1 MFSFLFVF
9 LTSWSQSS
17 DTLKKVRNYFQN
29 IEDENDIE
37 VLTSIK
43 LDTNDPDSST
53 VLAYQGAGTCM
64 MAEYVSSPA
73 KKLKYFNQ
81 GKKTIQTNIEEE
93 KTVEKVYVRLMIQ
106 LNIPKFLNYHKEIDG
121 DIKFLEESFTEADID
136 LAYKR
141 TMINNL
147 LSIVDETEMKESLK
161 AIPLTD

>member
-17 DTLKKVRNYFQN
+17 ETLKQVRNYFQN

-43 LDTNDPDSST
+43 LDTDDPDSST
-53 VLAYQGAGTCM
+53 VMAYQGAGTCM
-64 MAEYVSSPA
+64 MAEYVSSPT

-81 GKKTIQTNIEEE
+81 GKKTIQTTIEEE

-106 LNIPKFLNYHKEIDG
+106 LNVPKFLNYHKEIDG
-121 DIKFLEESFTEADID
+121 DIKFLEESLTEADIEV
-136 LAYKR
+136 AYKS

-147 LSIVDETEMKESLK
+147 LSLTDEAEMKETFK
-161 AIPLTD
+161 AIPLTN